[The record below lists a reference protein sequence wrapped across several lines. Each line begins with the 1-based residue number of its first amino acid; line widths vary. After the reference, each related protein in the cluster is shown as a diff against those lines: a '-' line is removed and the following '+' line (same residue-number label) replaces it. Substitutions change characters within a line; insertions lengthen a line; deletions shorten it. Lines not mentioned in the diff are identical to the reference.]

1 MRYYTKTDIGMV
13 RSNNQDS
20 VMAFRRGAYTCAVV
34 CDGMGGANGGNI
46 ASSMAVKTF
55 CDKVRKNLSAA
66 MPDELTGGD
75 LGRLLQAAVD
85 DANDIVYN
93 RALYEPGLEG
103 MGTTLVGVIADENG
117 AVAIN
122 VGDSRLYAFKNG
134 KLEQVSVDHSFV
146 QYLIDR
152 GAISKTEAKH
162 HPNKNIILK
171 AVGIAESMQ
180 GDTYYIHDFDY
191 LLLCSDGLTNHV
203 EDFEIQSILA
213 GTPGRRTSVTGRI
226 DSMIALANS
235 RGGTDNITVAII
247 GR

>member
-20 VMAFRRGAYTCAVV
+20 VAAFRRGTYTCAVV

-46 ASSMAVKTF
+46 ASSMAVSAF
-55 CDKVRKNLSAA
+55 CEKVRKNLAA
-66 MPDELTGGD
+66 ASPDELTGGD
-75 LGRLLQAAVD
+75 LGRLLQAAVE
-85 DANDIVYN
+85 DANDRVYN

-103 MGTTLVGVIADENG
+103 MGTTLVGVIASEDG

-122 VGDSRLYAFKNG
+122 VGDSRIYALKGG
-134 KLEQVSVDHSFV
+134 KLEQISRDHSFV

-152 GAISKTEAKH
+152 GAISRGEAKH
-162 HPNKNIILK
+162 HPNRNIILK
-171 AVGIAESMQ
+171 AVGISENID
-180 GDTYYIHDFDY
+180 GEVFYIRDFDY
-191 LLLCSDGLTNHV
+191 LLLCTDGLTNHV
-203 EDFEIQSILA
+203 EDFEIQNILS
-213 GTPGRRTSVTGRI
+213 GTPGRRTSVTSRI
-226 DSMIALANS
+226 DSLIALANS